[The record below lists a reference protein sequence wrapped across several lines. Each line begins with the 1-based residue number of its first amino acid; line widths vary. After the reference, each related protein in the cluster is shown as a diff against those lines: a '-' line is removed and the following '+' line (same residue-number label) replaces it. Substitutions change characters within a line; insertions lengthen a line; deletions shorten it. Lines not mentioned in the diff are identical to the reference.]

1 MVERVRTGIPG
12 FDKVI
17 GGGFIKNSVNLLC
30 GGTGTG
36 KTIFCLQYI
45 LNGAKQYNER
55 GFYISFEET
64 EKDLKSDIEGLG
76 LISEV
81 LKDDKELKKKL
92 KSTIRSHG
100 LEFEKF
106 SSDVEFF
113 GETKFMYVP
122 VYDVSNFESM
132 LRKELSKFKPKRVVI
147 DSISAIAMPMEDDFE
162 RRKQI
167 FKVIETLKNMNCTT
181 VLVSETPGESAEGS
195 EFSRF
200 GVEEFLADS
209 VIVLH
214 YAGIGGQSDRA
225 IRVIKMRRTNHKRGP
240 VPMEIKKSGITVSK
254 SKYR

>member
-1 MVERVRTGIPG
+1 MVERVPTGIPG
-12 FDKVI
+12 LDKVI

-55 GFYISFEET
+55 GIYISFEET

-76 LISEV
+76 LVSEV

-92 KSTIRSHG
+92 KSTMKSQG
-100 LEFEKF
+100 LDFKKF
-106 SSDVEFF
+106 SGDVEFF

-122 VYDVSNFESM
+122 VYNVSNFESM
-132 LRKELSKFKPKRVVI
+132 LRRELLKFKPKRVVI

-195 EFSRF
+195 EFSRY

-214 YAGIGGQSDRA
+214 YAGIGGVSDRA
-225 IRVIKMRRTNHKRGP
+225 IRIVKMRRTAHRRGP
-240 VPMEIKKSGITVSK
+240 IPMQIKKSGLTVS
-254 SKYR
+254 SKV